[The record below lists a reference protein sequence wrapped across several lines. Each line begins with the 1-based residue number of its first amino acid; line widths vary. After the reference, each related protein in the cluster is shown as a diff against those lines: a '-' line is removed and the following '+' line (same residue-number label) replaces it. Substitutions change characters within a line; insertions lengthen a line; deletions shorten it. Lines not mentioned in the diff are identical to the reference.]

1 MTLTRLHHVAAVVA
15 DADSALRF
23 WRDTLG
29 LPVTK
34 DRIVEE
40 QGVRGVLLAL
50 DNAEIELIQ
59 PVTPDS
65 GVARYLADRGEGFH
79 HICFESTDVAAD
91 LIAARDAGIQMI
103 DEKPRE
109 GLAGMIGFLHPR
121 ANHGVLIEYAQPPD
135 DVPPRPSS
143 DDPSVPR
150 RVRHAVCATRDL
162 DGATVTFCQH
172 FGMHEAG
179 RHESEPFAAEG
190 SFLAFGVGE
199 ETSARVE
206 FVAPTTDDPAHP
218 LVDRL
223 SKGEGLFRLVLHIPD
238 LAACVAKLEAAG
250 LAGVDHLGDGSIV
263 EVGPEGTNG
272 VRLVLA
278 N

>member
-1 MTLTRLHHVAAVVA
+1 VTLTRLHHVAAVVA
-15 DADSALRF
+15 DADSALGF

-29 LPVTK
+29 LPVAK

-91 LIAARDAGIQMI
+91 LIAASKAGIKMI
-103 DEKPRE
+103 DETPRE
-109 GLAGMIGFLHPR
+109 GLAGSIGFLHPR

-135 DVPPRPSS
+135 DEAPRPTS
-143 DDPSVPR
+143 DDPSAPQ
-150 RVRHAVCATRDL
+150 RVRHAVCAARDL
-162 DGATVTFCQH
+162 DAATATFCEH
-172 FGMHEAG
+172 FGLHEAE
-179 RHESEPFAAEG
+179 RHQSDPFAVVG
-190 SFLAFGVGE
+190 SFLAFGGE
-199 ETSARVE
+199 EMSARLE
-206 FVAPTTDDPAHP
+206 FVTPTTDDPAHP
-218 LVDRL
+218 LVERL
-223 SKGEGLFRLVLHIPD
+223 SKGEGLFRLVLQVPD

-250 LAGVDHLGDGSIV
+250 LPSVDHLGDGSVV

-272 VRLVLA
+272 VRLILA

>member
-29 LPVTK
+29 LPVAK
-34 DRIVEE
+34 DRIVEQ

-65 GVARYLADRGEGFH
+65 GVARYLAARGEGFH
-79 HICFESTDVAAD
+79 HICFESTDVTAD

-103 DEKPRE
+103 DETPRE

-135 DVPPRPSS
+135 DEAPRPST
-143 DDPSVPR
+143 DDPSVPQ
-150 RVRHAVCATRDL
+150 RVHHAVCATRDL
-162 DGATVTFCQH
+162 DGASASFCEH
-172 FGMHEAG
+172 FGMYEVGH
-179 RHESEPFAAEG
+179 HESEPFAAAG
-190 SFLAFGVGE
+190 SFLAFGD
-199 ETSARVE
+199 ETSSRVE
-206 FVAPTTDDPAHP
+206 FVTPTNADPDHP
-218 LVDRL
+218 LVERL

-272 VRLVLA
+272 VRLILA

>member
-1 MTLTRLHHVAAVVA
+1 VTLTRLHHVAAVVA

-29 LPVTK
+29 LPVAK
-34 DRIVEE
+34 DRVVEE

-59 PVTPDS
+59 PVNPDS
-65 GVARYLADRGEGFH
+65 GVARYLADRGEGLH

-91 LIAARDAGIQMI
+91 LIAASEAGIKMI
-103 DEKPRE
+103 DETPRE

-121 ANHGVLIEYAQPPD
+121 ANHGVLIEYAQPPAD
-135 DVPPRPSS
+135 ESPRPSS
-143 DDPSVPR
+143 DDPSAPQ

-162 DGATVTFCQH
+162 DAATAAFCEH
-172 FGMHEAG
+172 FGMREAG
-179 RHESEPFAAEG
+179 RHQSDPFAAAG
-190 SFLAFGVGE
+190 SFLVCGGE

-206 FVAPTTDDPAHP
+206 FVTPTTDDPAHP
-218 LVDRL
+218 LVERL
-223 SKGEGLFRLVLHIPD
+223 SKGEGLFRLVLHVPD